1 MTNRC
6 CGAIALLS
14 LLAGCGGLDEP
25 IDLLFPSGHTFVR
38 VETAQ
43 IFVVDIGPDEVG
55 NCPELLSQAE
65 LGALMNTEQSTE
77 ARPVCEFDRGLV
89 NLPDVAEGLKAYV
102 AVARA
107 ASGTV
112 YLSGCAIADVYADEP
127 LVVTLTPTQAYRV
140 AFPAGTAPPSCT
152 RELKCAGGC

>member
-25 IDLLFPSGHTFVR
+25 IDLLFPSGDTFVR

-65 LGALMNTEQSTE
+65 LGALMHTEQSTA
-77 ARPVCEFDRGLV
+77 ARPSLSYPSD
-89 NLPDVAEGLKAYV
+89 
-102 AVARA
+102 A
-107 ASGTV
+107 AH
-112 YLSGCAIADVYADEP
+112 
-127 LVVTLTPTQAYRV
+127 
-140 AFPAGTAPPSCT
+140 APPRCPLLHSS
-152 RELKCAGGC
+152 LP